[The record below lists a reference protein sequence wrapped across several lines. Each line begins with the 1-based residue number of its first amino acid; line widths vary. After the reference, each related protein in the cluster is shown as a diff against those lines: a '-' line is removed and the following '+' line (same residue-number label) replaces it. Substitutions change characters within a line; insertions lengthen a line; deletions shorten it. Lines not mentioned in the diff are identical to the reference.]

1 MMEAQFYYVIESL
14 ESAVDAL
21 LTLPGALK
29 PAWFSL
35 DESKKVTISVND
47 GKKLRSAIS
56 KAKSGFFLHA
66 DKVSYS
72 FLITQASDFEIGVS
86 GLDSSQA
93 KALADQL
100 GRANAVFGY
109 VAEWDERLHR
119 NRLTKKASYGLDETW
134 VGRDWRRY
142 VPGVYWLTLVSERL
156 LQMHSVPVEPLL
168 AAAKSEIAKLDNGSY
183 IFRFFESANE
193 WRSEAQRLDDLCEN
207 VPGFFAISRVRP
219 AFEQAGT
226 FLETAEAIHG
236 WR

>member
-1 MMEAQFYYVIESL
+1 MMEAQFYFVIEDL
-14 ESAVDAL
+14 EFAVNAV

-29 PAWFSL
+29 PEWFSL
-35 DESKKVTISVND
+35 DESRKVTISVNEN
-47 GKKLRSAIS
+47 KKLRSATS

-72 FLITQASDFEIGVS
+72 FLITQASGFEIGVS

-93 KALADQL
+93 RVLMDQL
-100 GRANAVFGY
+100 GRADAVFGY

-119 NRLTKKASYGLDETW
+119 NRLTKKASYGLDEAW

-156 LQMHSVPVEPLL
+156 LQMHNVPLEPLL
-168 AAAKSEIAKLDNGSY
+168 AAAKSEVAKLDNGSY
-183 IFRFFESANE
+183 ILRFFDSASE
-193 WRSEAQRLDDLCEN
+193 WRNESRRLDDLCET
-207 VPGFFAISRVRP
+207 VPGLFAICSVKP

-226 FLETAEAIHG
+226 FLETAEAIHS